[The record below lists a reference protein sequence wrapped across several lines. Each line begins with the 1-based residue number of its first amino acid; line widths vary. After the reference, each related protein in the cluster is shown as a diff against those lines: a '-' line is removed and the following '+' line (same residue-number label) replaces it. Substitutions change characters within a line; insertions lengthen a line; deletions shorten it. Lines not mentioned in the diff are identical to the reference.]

1 MASVPIIDIGDLRS
15 PELSKRQRVADDLGH
30 ACETIGFLT
39 VVNHGISQDVVDAA
53 FEQMERVF
61 ALPDE
66 VKLKGS
72 WSPDHQNRGYEPVG
86 HQKLDAAA
94 LPDAKEA
101 WTLGPEHLVG
111 ISGPMQQGNVWPE
124 LDGFREPIERYH
136 LAAMD
141 LCERLLEAMALS
153 LGLPEGYFAPFH
165 QAPVCTLRLLHY
177 LPRPAEAT
185 SRSFGAGDHTDWGA
199 VTVLAQDDSGSL
211 EVLDETNTWV
221 PVPPE
226 PGAFVIN
233 VGDMLQ
239 QWTNDRYVSTR
250 HRVLGVPGRE
260 RYSMACF
267 HDLDH
272 EAILECLPT
281 CCSPD
286 NPARYEPTT
295 AGAHLQA
302 KYAASMAID

>member
-15 PELSKRQRVADDLGH
+15 PDLSKRQRVADDLGN
-30 ACETIGFLT
+30 ACETIGFLS
-39 VVNHGISQDVVDAA
+39 VVNHGISQDVVGAA
-53 FEQMERVF
+53 FEQMKRVF

-66 VKLKGS
+66 VKLNGS
-72 WSPDHQNRGYEPVG
+72 WSPDHENRGYEPVG
-86 HQKLDAAA
+86 HQQLDADAM
-94 LPDAKEA
+94 PDAKEA
-101 WTLGPEHLVG
+101 WTFGPEHLVG

-124 LDGFREPIERYH
+124 LDGFRQPIERYH

-141 LCERLLEAMALS
+141 LCERLLDAMALS

-165 QAPVCTLRLLHY
+165 QAPVCSMRLLHY
-177 LPRPAEAT
+177 LPRPVAAT
-185 SRSFGAGDHTDWGA
+185 SRSFGAGAHTDWGA

-211 EVLDETNTWV
+211 EVLDKANVWV

-260 RYSMACF
+260 RYSIACF

-302 KYAASMAID
+302 SYAASMDID